1 VKPERPIDLEAS
13 VRTRLKNLSRDRQE
27 PFELLLTRYGLER
40 MLYRLSVSEWRNR
53 FVLKGAMLFVIWS
66 DRPHRATR
74 DVDLLG
80 LGNPDL
86 VGLETIFRAL
96 CVAEV
101 EPDGIR
107 FLADTV
113 QGEAIRA
120 EDAYQ
125 GIRVR
130 LEGRV
135 KKMVVRLQ
143 IDIGYGD
150 MVLPPPREV
159 EFPVLLDFPA
169 PRLRA
174 YSRYSVVAE
183 KLQTIV
189 QRGVPNSRMK
199 DYYDLFRMSQL
210 FQFSG
215 PTLTRAL
222 QATMKRR
229 RTPIPMAAPV
239 ALGGEFGQL
248 PAKRMQW
255 RSFVAK
261 SGLESDA
268 VDFEIVLKAL
278 REFLMPVLSA
288 IAQGKELSLLW
299 KPGVGWQGRR
309 HA

>member
-1 VKPERPIDLEAS
+1 VKPGRPVDLEAS
-13 VRTRLKNLSRDRQE
+13 VRGRLKNLSQERSE
-27 PFELLLTRYGLER
+27 PFEQLLTRYALER
-40 MLYRLSVSEWRNR
+40 MLYRLGVSEWRNR
-53 FVLKGAMLFVIWS
+53 FVLKGAMLFVVWS

-80 LGNPDL
+80 LGSPD
-86 VGLETIFRAL
+86 VAGLETIFRAL
-96 CVAEV
+96 CSADV

-113 QGEAIRA
+113 RAEEIRA
-120 EDAYQ
+120 QDAYQ
-125 GIRVR
+125 GVRVN

-143 IDIGYGD
+143 IDVGYGD
-150 MVLPPPREV
+150 AVLPPPRET

-189 QRGVPNSRMK
+189 QRGIPNSRMK
-199 DYYDLFRMSQL
+199 DYYDLFKMSQL
-210 FQFSG
+210 FSYSG
-215 PTLTRAL
+215 PTVTRAVHETL
-222 QATMKRR
+222 KRR
-229 RTPIPMAAPV
+229 RTSIPSAVPA
-239 ALGGEFGQL
+239 ALGAEFGQL
-248 PAKRMQW
+248 PAKRAQW
-255 RSFVAK
+255 RSFIAK

-268 VDFEIVLKAL
+268 ADLEIVLNVL

-288 IAQGKELSLLW
+288 IAHRKELSLVW
-299 KPGVGWQGRR
+299 RPGVGWQAR
-309 HA
+309 